1 MPDTGFVVPADQRH
15 RLTTFYRP
23 NETGSPVVFDTPE
36 HSWWATPGLPGAS
49 GWLVSTIDDTGR
61 SWRCSSA
68 AARRVVGLSLPESVA
83 LMTTDRLTAAQLGAS
98 GLFLVDLGWGLG
110 LATPAAGTAAPF
122 PSGVGWDGGTGTT
135 WRSDLATGATG
146 ILFTQRQATSP
157 EPPPLMRDFWAGV
170 NAATR

>member
-1 MPDTGFVVPADQRH
+1 VT
-15 RLTTFYRP
+15 
-23 NETGSPVVFDTPE
+23 
-36 HSWWATPGLPGAS
+36 
-49 GWLVSTIDDTGR
+49 
-61 SWRCSSA
+61 
-68 AARRVVGLSLPESVA
+68 
-83 LMTTDRLTAAQLGAS
+83 LMITDRLTAAQRDAS

-157 EPPPLMRDFWAGV
+157 EPPPLMRDFWPGV

>member
-1 MPDTGFVVPADQRH
+1 
-15 RLTTFYRP
+15 
-23 NETGSPVVFDTPE
+23 VVFDTPE
-36 HSWWATPGLPGAS
+36 HSWWATPEPLPDAS
-49 GWLVSTIDDTGR
+49 GWLVSTIDDYWAFVAMVLGR
-61 SWRCSSA
+61 GSA
-68 AARRVVGLSLPESVA
+68 RGRRVLSPESVA
-83 LMTTDRLTAAQLGAS
+83 LMTTDRLTAAQRDAS